1 MLFSGVA
8 AKGLPTGS
16 SSEWHIQLLVKF
28 SMIAAARVRPTN
40 EFGKARV
47 TQTTHEREERG

>member
-8 AKGLPTGS
+8 AKGLPMGS

-28 SMIAAARVRPTN
+28 SMMAAARVRPTN

-47 TQTTHEREERG
+47 TQTTHKREERG